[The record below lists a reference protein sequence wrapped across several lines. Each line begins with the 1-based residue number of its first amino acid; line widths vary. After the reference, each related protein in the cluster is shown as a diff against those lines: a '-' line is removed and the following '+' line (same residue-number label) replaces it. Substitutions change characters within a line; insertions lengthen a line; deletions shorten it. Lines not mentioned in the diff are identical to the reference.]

1 MIVAVSLLQLNLT
14 IQRRSRTHVEN
25 SPPPEK
31 LNSNKKSLARNI
43 FILKTTKRKAVP
55 ALLRYPKLFARYSL
69 RTILTATPTH
79 TPCFR
84 HRRRSCSLPSSKRGT
99 PPFKICYISKSF
111 APREATGFWELESGI
126 YTLHFA
132 FIIASQTLNLP
143 LAISNLPFCSPL
155 ASSIWHLHFALR
167 IPYFALDLPL
177 AISNFPL

>member
-1 MIVAVSLLQLNLT
+1 MSMKPSAS
-14 IQRRSRTHVEN
+14 RRSRAHVEN

-31 LNSNKKSLARNI
+31 LNFNKKSLARNI

-99 PPFKICYISKSF
+99 PPLKIYSIGKFLAPCEVYQQLTAGYVIS
-111 APREATGFWELESGI
+111 
-126 YTLHFA
+126 
-132 FIIASQTLNLP
+132 
-143 LAISNLPFCSPL
+143 
-155 ASSIWHLHFALR
+155 HL
-167 IPYFALDLPL
+167 IC
-177 AISNFPL
+177 N